1 MTKTQVTNVKA
12 KEVILDNYAYF
23 IEESDFLLENEENYG
38 GKKLFYCNKNFIGA
52 IQVEENERI
61 LKQLIKDLVSFAKID
76 NINIR
81 FLFVSEAVK
90 LFDFIE
96 SKFVLDNNKNEEM
109 KADVKFYFA
118 EESLENYCEKNISVK
133 SNMKSENIEVLNNK
147 AIASLI
153 MVSDVV
159 TLT

>member
-1 MTKTQVTNVKA
+1 MTKVQVSKA
-12 KEVILDNYAYF
+12 KTKEVFLEDYSYL
-23 IEESDFLLENEENYG
+23 IEESAFLFENEESYE

-52 IQVEENERI
+52 SQSEKNESL

-76 NINIR
+76 SLSIR

-96 SKFVLDNNKNEEM
+96 SELASENNKSEGI

-118 EESLENYCEKNISVK
+118 EESLKELLSEDK
-133 SNMKSENIEVLNNK
+133 SFNSYLRNENIEVLNSK
-147 AIASLI
+147 SIASLL

>member
-1 MTKTQVTNVKA
+1 MIKAQDSKVKTK
-12 KEVILDNYAYF
+12 EILLEDYSYF
-23 IEESDFLLENEENYG
+23 IEESALLFENEENYE

-52 IQVEENERI
+52 NQSEDNERM

-96 SKFVLDNNKNEEM
+96 SEIVLNNNEEI
-109 KADVKFYFA
+109 KTDVKFYFA
-118 EESLENYCEKNISVK
+118 EKSLENYCEKNISVK
-133 SNMKSENIEVLNNK
+133 SNIKSENIEVLNSK
-147 AIASLI
+147 SIASLLMI
-153 MVSDVV
+153 YDVV